1 MNMVHVYVG
10 YLPSFT
16 HALRVTLPILEFTND
31 IDLRDSI
38 TNALIITTLDFSSS
52 IFTEFLSTYS

>member
-1 MNMVHVYVG
+1 MVHMYAEF
-10 YLPSFT
+10 LPSLT
-16 HALRVTLPILEFTND
+16 RTLRVTLPILEFTND